1 MMDAPEPVQPR
12 QDLKAGFKPRQFFLG
27 LCIGAIIVLAV
38 AGTRWFVKARTV
50 SAVSSCYANLKQLQG
65 AKDSWALNNHK
76 RDEDLPKWTDLIGPN
91 GYIRQMP
98 ICPQGG
104 TYSLGPVSEP
114 VRCSVP
120 DHVLP

>member
-1 MMDAPEPVQPR
+1 MDIPEAVKPR
-12 QDLKAGFKPRQFFLG
+12 NDSKGPFKPREFFLG

-38 AGTRWFVKARTV
+38 SGTRWYVKARTV
-50 SAVSSCYANLKQLQG
+50 SAVSNCSANLRQLQG

-76 RDEDLPKWTDLIGPN
+76 RDGDVPKWSDLIGPN
-91 GYIRQMP
+91 AYIRQMP
-98 ICPQGG
+98 VCPQEG
-104 TYSLGPVSEP
+104 TYTLGPVSEP